1 MFREH
6 DFCGLYMMLA
16 GYAIENLCKGDAVD
30 GLTSEEQIKRR
41 ELEEKVAS
49 GQLSQSSI
57 VQECWKL
64 TADEREQVK
73 TDGKL
78 PDRLKRH
85 ELVAFV
91 TATGLPLT
99 TDEQELLERLKR
111 AVLWF
116 GRYPVP
122 KDYRDRDET
131 RLPDGTRYSTSWIG
145 STDTYRIK
153 LLIQHLRK
161 HLDAPE
167 SYRVTDDLKSKN
179 G

>member
-1 MFREH
+1 MDVLEPHLLAWWQSMHEWHRGNAMFREH

-99 TDEQELLERLKR
+99 TDEQETPRTTQEGCFVVR
-111 AVLWF
+111 
-116 GRYPVP
+116 PVP
-122 KDYRDRDET
+122 GSQ
-131 RLPDGTRYSTSWIG
+131 RLS
-145 STDTYRIK
+145 
-153 LLIQHLRK
+153 
-161 HLDAPE
+161 
-167 SYRVTDDLKSKN
+167 
-179 G
+179 